1 MAQSPLGSAAA
12 PALVFSARVSGFAC
26 GVGAGAL
33 WGLVFLGPELA
44 AGFSPL
50 QLGIGRYL
58 CYGLF
63 AALLIAPRWNG
74 LCRAMDRR
82 RWARLFWLALI
93 GNTLYYVLLAS
104 AVQLGGIAMTA
115 LVVGFLPV
123 VVTLAGSRQPGAVAL
138 SKLLPSLVLAAV
150 GALCIG
156 AEAWSAASQAG
167 MAKPLL
173 GLLCALGALLSWAS
187 FALGNARCLQQW
199 QALSGQDL
207 NLLIGVVT
215 GAQSLALLPI
225 AVVLDG
231 DSHGVQQWLQLGLVS
246 LVTALLASIVGNAL
260 WNRMSRLLPLTLVG
274 QMIVFETLFALTYG
288 LIWEQRWPSLL
299 ELCAFVAV
307 VLSVL
312 LGLAAHR
319 SDQQTSLT
327 A

>member
-1 MAQSPLGSAAA
+1 MTHTSLESAEVPVLSTRA
-12 PALVFSARVSGFAC
+12 VGFAC

-33 WGLVFLGPELA
+33 WGLVFLGPELV

-63 AALLIAPRWNG
+63 AALLIAPRWST
-74 LCRAMDRR
+74 LRRSMDRR
-82 RWARLFWLALI
+82 RWARLFWLALV
-93 GNTLYYVLLAS
+93 GNSLYYVMLAS

-123 VVTLAGSRQPGAVAL
+123 VVTLAGSRQPGAVAV
-138 SKLLPSLVLAAV
+138 SKLLPSLGLAAF
-150 GALCIG
+150 GAMCIG
-156 AEAWSAASQAG
+156 VEAWSASAQAG
-167 MAKPLL
+167 VDRPVL

-199 QALSGQDL
+199 TTISGQDL
-207 NLLIGVVT
+207 NLLVGVVT
-215 GAQSLALLPI
+215 GVQSLLLIPI
-225 AVVLDG
+225 AAALDRT
-231 DSHGVQQWLQLGLVS
+231 DHSTLQWLQLGAVS
-246 LVTALLASIVGNAL
+246 LVTAVLASILGNAL
-260 WNRMSRLLPLTLVG
+260 WNRMSQLLPLTLVG
-274 QMIVFETLFALTYG
+274 QMIVFETLFALIYG

-299 ELCAFVAV
+299 EVCAFLAV

-312 LGLAAHR
+312 SGLAAHR
-319 SDQQTSLT
+319 NDRQTSLT